1 MGDDVYRRA
10 GRGGAGNY
18 YSKRAIAEVDKRV
31 REQQVRYAHAHRI
44 GTRTDLWLASAL
56 PLPYQQD
63 VESQK
68 PVPEDLPPSDPA
80 DPPSTFTVSASS
92 SSAAAYARS
101 GRGGAGNFVDPVQQQ
116 AAASDSAAAAAAPAA
131 SSSSS
136 SAAAAAA
143 PRYQGRGGAGNF
155 SHFNPSA
162 APMVDEEQE
171 RKRKETLESGVLKEI
186 QESLPKPPKMYY
198 LHGGVAGSGKERA
211 KGPDM

>member
-18 YSKRAIAEVDKRV
+18 YSKRDIAEVDKRV
-31 REQQVRYAHAHRI
+31 REQ
-44 GTRTDLWLASAL
+44 
-56 PLPYQQD
+56 QQD

-80 DPPSTFTVSASS
+80 DPPSTFTVSASSS